1 MYSFT
6 SKKRILILDKDTRL
20 TNFVNE
26 ITLDDNYD
34 IYTSENSAD
43 LSRKARAIKPHLILL
58 DYAVVDTDCQTI
70 CQSLKE
76 DDQLKKVPLVVIT
89 ATGSKKQLS
98 DNCKCDALFVKPQD
112 ANAVTSQIFFGDI
125 KNYFTYLM
133 MKMGNPYA
141 FASA

>member
-6 SKKRILILDKDTRL
+6 KKRILILDKDTRL

-26 ITLDDNYD
+26 ISLDDNYD
-34 IYTSENSAD
+34 IYTSETSAS
-43 LSRKARAIKPHLILL
+43 LSSIAKELRPHLILL
-58 DYAVVDTDCQTI
+58 DYSVVDADCQMI
-70 CQSLKE
+70 CQNLKE
-76 DDQLKKVPLVVIT
+76 DEQLKNVPLVVIT

-98 DNCKCDALFVKPQD
+98 ATCKCDALFVKPQD
-112 ANAVTSQIFFGDI
+112 ANSVTSQIFFGDI

>member
-1 MYSFT
+1 MYTFT

-26 ITLDDNYD
+26 ITLDDNYE
-34 IYTSENSAD
+34 IHMSETSTG
-43 LSRKARAIKPHLILL
+43 LSRKARELKPDLILL
-58 DYAVVDTDCQTI
+58 DYAVVDVDCQMI

-76 DDQLKKVPLVVIT
+76 DSDLKDVPLVVIT
-89 ATGSKKQLS
+89 AAGSKKQLS
-98 DNCKCDALFVKPQD
+98 DTCKCDALFVEPQD
-112 ANAVTSQIFFGDI
+112 ANAAASQIFFGDI

-133 MKMGNPYA
+133 IKMGGPYA

>member
-6 SKKRILILDKDTRL
+6 KKRILILDKDTRL

-34 IYTSENSAD
+34 IYTSETSAG
-43 LSRKARAIKPHLILL
+43 LSSKAKEVKPHLILL
-58 DYAVVDTDCQTI
+58 DYAIVDDDCQMI
-70 CQSLKE
+70 CQTLK
-76 DDQLKKVPLVVIT
+76 DDSQLKNVPLVVIT

-98 DNCKCDALFVKPQD
+98 DTCKCDALFVKPQD
-112 ANAVTSQIFFGDI
+112 ADAVTSQIFFGDI

-133 MKMGNPYA
+133 MKVASPYT

>member
-26 ITLDDNYD
+26 ISLDGKYD
-34 IYTSENSAD
+34 IYTSETSEG
-43 LSRKARAIKPHLILL
+43 LSGMAREVKPHLILL
-58 DYAVVDTDCQTI
+58 DYAVVDADCQMI

-76 DDQLKKVPLVVIT
+76 DEQLKKVPLVVIT

-98 DNCKCDALFVKPQD
+98 DICKCDALFVKPQD
-112 ANAVTSQIFFGDI
+112 TNAVSAQIFFGDI